1 MQQLPRHVG
10 TIGSTIADGL
20 HMTVYCGRLGCY
32 HSANV
37 DLEAMRAKLG
47 ADYPVAD
54 FVARSRCG
62 KCGARWPEVSI
73 RVAPIH
79 TGGFRSKGHL

>member
-1 MQQLPRHVG
+1 MRRRPPQVG
-10 TIGSTIADGL
+10 TVGSAIADGL
-20 HMTVYCGRLGCY
+20 HMTIYCGRLGCY

-54 FVARSRCG
+54 FVGRSACS
-62 KCGARWPEVSI
+62 KCGARWLKISI
-73 RVAPIH
+73 RVAPIN
-79 TGGFRSKGHL
+79 TGGFR